1 MGRSKTNKNDLYFLA
16 DYKQKNWDDVHD
28 ISKQEPL
35 KEVEFLHDLVILPDS
50 LDQSVSLNFGGSTI
64 NGPGG
69 NPMRISDLPKLM
81 PSSVGKSIQEP
92 LNELIQDQGVDQ
104 KNRGRDFNPQ
114 LVRTEVKSLLNDLKE
129 TSGVKGVKSAAYDLV
144 VNTSDFNG
152 TFMDNY
158 FEQQDVT
165 NTMNNWKN
173 ENPGED
179 IENVK
184 RGVLPSMWN
193 HENSNQMEK
202 LLEDFYFLLV
212 RDNYDA
218 TEEFS
223 SKNNMVPTAGMNA
236 EEKLNYYRNL
246 SK

>member
-1 MGRSKTNKNDLYFLA
+1 M
-16 DYKQKNWDDVHD
+16 
-28 ISKQEPL
+28 
-35 KEVEFLHDLVILPDS
+35 
-50 LDQSVSLNFGGSTI
+50 
-64 NGPGG
+64 
-69 NPMRISDLPKLM
+69 
-81 PSSVGKSIQEP
+81 
-92 LNELIQDQGVDQ
+92 
-104 KNRGRDFNPQ
+104 
-114 LVRTEVKSLLNDLKE
+114 LNDLKE

-212 RDNYDA
+212 RDSYDA

-223 SKNNMVPTAGMNA
+223 SKNNMVPTVGMNA